1 MNWNY
6 IEIIHQIGNTNS
18 DINREVLKK
27 EQRFYP
33 SYQKTFESE
42 EASISFTKK
51 HLTNPPI
58 IIMLDNY
65 KSKQINQTSKSC
77 KQSNPIKHNGYEEEE
92 YII

>member
-1 MNWNY
+1 MSAKEAL
-6 IEIIHQIGNTNS
+6 IP
-18 DINREVLKK
+18 VLLTALI
-27 EQRFYP
+27 P
-33 SYQKTFESE
+33 SYQ
-42 EASISFTKK
+42 K

>member
-1 MNWNY
+1 MSAKEAL
-6 IEIIHQIGNTNS
+6 IP
-18 DINREVLKK
+18 VLLTALI
-27 EQRFYP
+27 P
-33 SYQKTFESE
+33 SYGFESE
-42 EASISFTKK
+42 EASISLTKK
-51 HLTNPPI
+51 HLTNPTI

>member
-1 MNWNY
+1 MNKAFPALRMERPALVESGGRNY
-6 IEIIHQIGNTNS
+6 NQLYKAFL
-18 DINREVLKK
+18 RLKTSALTS
-27 EQRFYP
+27 R
-33 SYQKTFESE
+33 
-42 EASISFTKK
+42 SFTKK